1 MNSQVKGVDFADVQG
16 IVRFAHGH
24 LKGASYLLLTVKD
37 PQSARAWL
45 RDAPI
50 TDAVESLPL
59 ASSAMHVAFTASGL
73 RAVGVPEAAVAQF
86 SPEFLQG
93 VGGEDDRS
101 RRLGDVGA
109 NAPQYW
115 TWGNVDREPHVLVA
129 LFAAPE
135 ALDAFVVRVRTPL
148 WDRAFASIAELGTSD
163 LYGFEQFG
171 FTDGISQ
178 PQIDWQQQLELR
190 GDKPAYGNVVA
201 LGEVLL
207 GYRNEYD
214 RYTDRP
220 LLSTGGVNDLL
231 LPAEDDASKR
241 DLGRNGTYL
250 VLRDLLQDVRAF
262 WSFAKTETIA
272 SAFVGRTPKGESL
285 VQTGNDQNDFT
296 FAQDPDGTRCPFG
309 AHIRRANPRN
319 GDFSSVPSGPIAT
332 LLAMLGF
339 GKQRFQDDITSS
351 VRFHRIVRRGREYG
365 LPLAPSDAT
374 LPAPADDPA
383 RGLRFVC
390 LNANIGRQFEFL
402 QSAWFASSKFN
413 GLVGE
418 SDPLLGNREPG
429 PNGESTDAFVM
440 NRADAARTRLTGLP
454 QFVTVTGGAYFFLP
468 GLSALRYISQSA

>member
-1 MNSQVKGVDFADVQG
+1 
-16 IVRFAHGH
+16 
-24 LKGASYLLLTVKD
+24 
-37 PQSARAWL
+37 
-45 RDAPI
+45 
-50 TDAVESLPL
+50 
-59 ASSAMHVAFTASGL
+59 
-73 RAVGVPEAAVAQF
+73 
-86 SPEFLQG
+86 
-93 VGGEDDRS
+93 
-101 RRLGDVGA
+101 
-109 NAPQYW
+109 
-115 TWGNVDREPHVLVA
+115 
-129 LFAAPE
+129 
-135 ALDAFVVRVRTPL
+135 
-148 WDRAFASIAELGTSD
+148 
-163 LYGFEQFG
+163 
-171 FTDGISQ
+171 
-178 PQIDWQQQLELR
+178 LR
-190 GDKPAYGNVVA
+190 GDKPAYGNLIA

-220 LLSTGGVNDLL
+220 LLSSGGVNDLL
-231 LPAEDDASKR
+231 PPAEDDASKR

-272 SAFVGRTPKGESL
+272 SAFVGRTPKGDPL
-285 VQTGNDQNDFT
+285 VQAGTDQNDFT

-319 GDFSSVPSGPIAT
+319 GDFPSVPTGPIAT

-339 GKQRFQDDITSS
+339 GKQRFHDDITSS

-365 LPLAPSDAT
+365 PPLASADAT
-374 LPAPADDPA
+374 LPAPPDDPA

-413 GLVGE
+413 GLAGE

-440 NRADAARTRLTGLP
+440 NRADAAPARLTGVP